1 MSPTRHSGS
10 VYPPDMTHPQYGL
23 RPVSAIPPVAP
34 APAFAVYPHNM
45 APQAPLGGFGQPPA
59 PFAAPQFL
67 VLLGDIGVT
76 AVDIRTPSGI
86 FPLADVTVYAM
97 DQTRVIRKT
106 PGWAIVVAIL
116 GALFFLLGLFF
127 LLVKEEVVTGYIAI
141 TVEGQGRRHVSQVP
155 VASAGARVSVM
166 QRVGYVQNL
175 TANAR
180 AAMYR

>member
-1 MSPTRHSGS
+1 MR
-10 VYPPDMTHPQYGL
+10 
-23 RPVSAIPPVAP
+23 PVAP
-34 APAFAVYPHNM
+34 APTFAEYPPNV
-45 APQAPLGGFGQPPA
+45 AGFGQPPA
-59 PFAAPQFL
+59 PFAPPQFL

-86 FPLADVTVYAM
+86 FPLADVTVHAM
-97 DQTRVIRKT
+97 DQTRVTRKT
-106 PGWAIVVAIL
+106 PGWAIVLAII

-127 LLVKEEVVTGYIAI
+127 LLVKEEVVTSYISI

-155 VASAGARVSVM
+155 VASAVARVSVM

-180 AAMYR
+180 AAVYR